1 MNVIITIKLHFSM
14 VVACFILSEFLK
26 TSLAKLTAFEWKRA
40 KRQVFAPD
48 NYVQTSHSAPFNTYP
63 GIFESTTFL
72 MRIKKNSTSTGIRIQ
87 TDSLDSS
94 GNIGSRAWV
103 VKCAK
108 FESCSA
114 FHGKELGKELGSILL
129 RHRLKNSGSSVHKF
143 PDSERIKKFPLWP
156 ERIKK
161 VEDS

>member
-1 MNVIITIKLHFSM
+1 MKVIITIKLHFSM

-72 MRIKKNSTSTGIRIQ
+72 IRIKKNSTSTGIRIQ

-94 GNIGSRAWV
+94 ELSSQHRFHV
-103 VKCAK
+103 
-108 FESCSA
+108 FESSC
-114 FHGKELGKELGSILL
+114 LL
-129 RHRLKNSGSSVHKF
+129 RGTAGPSVVSSIPFDGCYVFASFSCLRVVRFSFRRLCYIFSLELFETLHF
-143 PDSERIKKFPLWP
+143 F
-156 ERIKK
+156 
-161 VEDS
+161 

>member
-1 MNVIITIKLHFSM
+1 MKVIITINYISQWLWHIICYGSF
-14 VVACFILSEFLK
+14 FQ

-63 GIFESTTFL
+63 DIFESTTFL
-72 MRIKKNSTSTGIRIQ
+72 IRIKKNSTSTGIRIQ

-94 GNIGSRAWV
+94 GNIGSRACV
-103 VKCAK
+103 VRRAK

-114 FHGKELGKELGSILL
+114 FHSKELGSILL
-129 RHRLKNSGSSVHKF
+129 RHR
-143 PDSERIKKFPLWP
+143 IKKF
-156 ERIKK
+156 RI
-161 VEDS
+161 